1 MRWSDWYF
9 ADQGNLES
17 VRWWTIVVTTVEVAT
32 LANVAG
38 ATEEPIERYAPDID
52 IPPPAVLEQ
61 ARRNL
66 ARRLVGQSGPS
77 SF

>member
-1 MRWSDWYF
+1 MRAATVCHFVLEMLGMRWSDWYF

-52 IPPPAVLEQ
+52 IPPPAVLE
-61 ARRNL
+61 
-66 ARRLVGQSGPS
+66 
-77 SF
+77 